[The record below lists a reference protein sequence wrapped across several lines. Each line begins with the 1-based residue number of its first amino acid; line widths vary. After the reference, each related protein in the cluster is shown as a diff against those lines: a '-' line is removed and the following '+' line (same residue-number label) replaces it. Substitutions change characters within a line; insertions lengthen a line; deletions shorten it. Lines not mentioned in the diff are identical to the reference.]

1 MAAIDSYKQLSLK
14 IFKLNSNNIESNK
27 TMNIVVSNKSHSKS
41 HKNIINH
48 TRVL

>member
-14 IFKLNSNNIESNK
+14 IFKLNSNNESNK
-27 TMNIVVSNKSHSKS
+27 GKNMAVSNKSHLKS